1 MPNGEMTFDPPTTT
15 SLHKLAVMSV
25 LSYAEGIIAVLSSVS
40 LLWMNAYSI
49 HTLKKKNKL
58 QQAECAPLLQN
69 SVGSVSV
76 CHKGRCVNWWNLFI
90 DPVWSQEDL

>member
-15 SLHKLAVMSV
+15 SLHKRAVMSV

-49 HTLKKKNKL
+49 HTLKKKK
-58 QQAECAPLLQN
+58 
-69 SVGSVSV
+69 
-76 CHKGRCVNWWNLFI
+76 K
-90 DPVWSQEDL
+90 